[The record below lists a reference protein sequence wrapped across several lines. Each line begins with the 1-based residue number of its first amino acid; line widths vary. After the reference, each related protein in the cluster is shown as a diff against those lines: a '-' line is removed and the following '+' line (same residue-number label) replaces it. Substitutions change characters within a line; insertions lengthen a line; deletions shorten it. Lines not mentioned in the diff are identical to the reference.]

1 MVQDQYKSS
10 VSMQYDQNNAT
21 SNSTIGAN
29 EVSETFSKCN
39 IGSQDL
45 EDVCVTG
52 DHTLWYDNY

>member
-1 MVQDQYKSS
+1 
-10 VSMQYDQNNAT
+10 MQYDQNNAT